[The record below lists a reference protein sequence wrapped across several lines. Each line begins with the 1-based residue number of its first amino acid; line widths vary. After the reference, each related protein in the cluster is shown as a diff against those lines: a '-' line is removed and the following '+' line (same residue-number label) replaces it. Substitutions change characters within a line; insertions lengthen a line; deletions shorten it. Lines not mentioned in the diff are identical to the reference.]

1 MKIRSLIPLLLFSAL
16 FVSFPYRLQATETR
30 LSSQEQEYLSK
41 AKDYF
46 NRGDLVRAK
55 ALFELALKENPNN
68 NEAKRYLSEIEVA
81 MAKSSL
87 ASSTPQIEDLYTK
100 AKSAFLRGDYE
111 EAVRLFEEVLKYVPN
126 HQYARR
132 YLERARAK
140 LERPV
145 EVPVVEEGKSS
156 EELGITDPQLLT
168 TKLKG
173 ALLAL
178 QNQLLDYFQTL
189 SNIKAREDALLKK
202 YLEEKER
209 RVREL
214 EERIKDQSA
223 LVDKL
228 SAERLRLQSELARIN
243 EEIFLLERRLAVS
256 FSTRTGE
263 EISWDKVLDLNTRE
277 EELTEEERR
286 LRQKLLQELK
296 LRESLEEELKQI
308 EERLKS
314 ETLSQSGL
322 AKEVQRVVESNKPS
336 VPAVEEGS
344 PVGPASE
351 GEPRHVS
358 KTLEPSKRV
367 DYRKIKRLLAKGK
380 KELRRGNYRSA
391 ISYLSQ
397 VIDLDKLGGKY
408 ARQAEVLLAE
418 ARQRLKE
425 EEARLRLEEE
435 KKRKR
440 LDLFFKAQDAY
451 FSGDYDQAISLCEKV
466 LALDPGFKPAKEL
479 KKLALVDRDL
489 KAKEEETVSQE
500 GGSPGSESKIS
511 PVEKETLPP
520 LPDYSQRV
528 KESMAR
534 LEQEAKRRQREYIE
548 GKLAEVKKLI
558 DEGNL
563 EKAEESLVRLIRL
576 YPEDREIADYLSRVR
591 KAKREKAF
599 AEAVEKVNGY
609 IENKEYLLAKEEL
622 DRLIRSYPE
631 KKQDLLSLRR
641 EISFLLAKPYLDRIQ
656 KLWKKGD
663 ADSLR
668 EALRIAT
675 KARQDFPNESRFRD
689 WVDKIR
695 TRLKDVEK
703 EERRLSQIH
712 RWTLS
717 QLEKEVR
724 KRAEGLRVDPRLD
737 RAIDSAQEAYR
748 KDYYETA
755 LKMVSRYLDEADLV
769 SARNLLEALKNA
781 PKEYQSRVKRLF
793 KELVRKEKERDFY
806 KHLELA
812 RSALKVYDFETARKE
827 LELAKAI
834 APGRKK
840 EVRKVMEELD
850 RRLKFFKVRQALKTA
865 RIYLES
871 GDFLSAKIV
880 VKDILKNIDPKNEQA
895 KEFLRQIEKA
905 EALYYA
911 DLKLERGIKALE
923 AGDYESAVKLA
934 KEGLK
939 LDSKNRQLWE
949 LYRRAKARWQ
959 SEILRRKS
967 LLRQI
972 EEEAA
977 KRRKAYSALQ
987 EVRHQRL
994 GYTQSARLIK
1004 ADINSMLL
1012 QARRLMD
1019 EQRFDR
1025 AIALCQKVLEY
1036 DPTNQPARDLLDLIL
1051 LMQEEIEKRQEKTKG
1066 VPAQEGSLSKE
1077 VEKRGPTEKVA
1088 KRPEPKEAEVQPPKE
1103 ERRAVKARSEK
1114 TPSATKVARS
1124 TKTASQRKE
1133 KRELIREKRRRER
1146 ELRRLA
1152 RLHDWT
1158 LKAQK
1163 RAVREK
1169 AETLRRQSELLERK
1183 LEQWLERKAEEEKKA
1198 MISGLIASIRGAV
1211 DGGDYERALG
1221 LVKEVF
1227 KLDPDNR
1234 PARKWKRIAIRKRAQ
1249 ELERLAREKAERER
1263 RIARARERTLKG
1275 LEEEVFARS
1284 ALMSKG
1290 LSQLEKAL
1298 DRELWLLAKAQQ
1310 EEEEE
1315 KKLDSLEHL
1324 LGLAEKD
1331 WSKFSVL
1338 EEELAKLSSSPLSR
1352 KAKKRLSSLEKRAER
1367 LARRIEKEKAKRRE
1381 WIDKKL
1387 SSLRLA
1393 SNDKVAKDAREKK
1406 KLISGMLEEAKK
1418 ALYEGDYSRV
1428 LELAQKVVDI
1438 DPDNKEA
1445 VRLVE
1450 KAKGILEREK
1460 KLLDA
1465 RVSAQE
1471 STEDVRKL
1479 YESAKQAY
1487 DEGDYFKARE
1497 LFQKVCAKEKELKV
1511 SYYTPYAREY
1521 LDLIKER
1528 EKEIQELNRQKETE
1542 ELKNKIVEK
1551 LYDDAETFE
1560 KAGKY
1565 KSAIA
1570 VYENILFLFP
1580 NDEKAK
1586 TRLFALKEKLYAQ
1599 EKRELQEKLEE
1610 QDKKMVK
1617 EVMKNGLVPVE
1628 IKKRKKTQ
1636 RRRLIN
1642 LPPIKKKLQQKITAK
1657 FEDVSLIDVLRFF
1670 AKQTGVNI
1678 IPSASVLSQ
1687 DYKVT
1692 IDIADMPLES
1702 ALKYLLRS
1710 YNLTYQIDDDAVWIT
1725 TPDQLEK
1732 EPMETK
1738 IYRLSKGIGLY
1749 SKFSDTTAG
1758 SVELGSG
1765 AQVSEVKS
1773 LKDVIQEAVDWPS
1786 GSKLVLD
1793 ERSGTLIVTNTP
1805 ANIKKIDEILWNLD
1819 ITPVQVLIEAKFL
1832 EVDVNDLKELGVHWK
1847 IANEDWAVDARGS
1860 NFKHGVAKDSG
1871 FSYPEFSNAS
1881 SGLNLTYKG
1890 VLTKPQF
1897 EAVLHALSQS
1907 QKTRTLS
1914 SPRVTTLNNQTATI
1928 KVVDEWIYPT
1938 RYEFQIVQFDLNGDG
1953 DYDDA
1958 GETRY
1963 ENVPTD
1969 FVKRDVG
1976 IILRVTPSVGEDM
1989 KTISLSL
1996 LPEVSDAVA
2005 DYFQYT
2011 GGVKLPKFTSRNLST
2026 NVVVENT
2033 DTVVLGGLIKETR
2046 NKTLTKVPLLGD
2058 LPILGNLFRKQSDVV
2073 NRRNLLIFVTASII
2087 DPEGDALLTD

>member
-1 MKIRSLIPLLLFSAL
+1 MKIKSFIPLLLLSVFFLSC
-16 FVSFPYRLQATETR
+16 PYRLQAVETR
-30 LSSQEQEYLSK
+30 LASQEKEYLSK

-46 NRGDLVRAK
+46 NRGDLIRAK

-68 NEAKRYLSEIEVA
+68 EEAKRYLSEIEVA
-81 MAKSSL
+81 MAKGAL
-87 ASSTPQIEDLYTK
+87 ASSSPQIEDLYTK

-145 EVPVVEEGKSS
+145 ELSVAKQEEVAD

-189 SNIKAREDALLKK
+189 SNIKAREDALLRK

-214 EERIKDQSA
+214 EERIRDQSA
-223 LVDKL
+223 LVDRL

-263 EISWDKVLDLNTRE
+263 EVSWDKVLDLNARE

-286 LRQKLLQELK
+286 LREKLLQELK
-296 LRESLEEELKQI
+296 LRESLEEQLRQI

-314 ETLSQSGL
+314 ESLSQRGLAQEVETVMESSSPSTPVKGKTATVSGL
-322 AKEVQRVVESNKPS
+322 ERGPKTVEGAIK
-336 VPAVEEGS
+336 VP
-344 PVGPASE
+344 
-351 GEPRHVS
+351 
-358 KTLEPSKRV
+358 KKV
-367 DYRKIKRLLAKGK
+367 DYRKVKRLLAKGK

-391 ISYLSQ
+391 ISYFSQ
-397 VIDLDKLGGKY
+397 VVDLDRLGGKY
-408 ARQAEVLLAE
+408 AREAEVLLAE

-451 FSGDYDQAISLCEKV
+451 FSGDYDQAISLCEKI

-479 KKLALVDRDL
+479 KKLALVDKDL
-489 KAKEEETVSQE
+489 KEKEGLSQE
-500 GGSPGSESKIS
+500 EGPSQFKSK
-511 PVEKETLPP
+511 VAGLEKEILPP
-520 LPDYSQRV
+520 LPDYSHRAR
-528 KESMAR
+528 ESMAR

-548 GKLAEVKKLI
+548 GKLAEVKQLI
-558 DEGNL
+558 DDGNL
-563 EKAEESLVRLIRL
+563 EKAEDLLVRLIRL
-576 YPEDREIADYLSRVR
+576 YPEDREIAEYLSRVR
-591 KAKREKAF
+591 KAKREKDF

-631 KKQDLLSLRR
+631 KKQDLLTLRK

-656 KLWKKGD
+656 TLWEKGD
-663 ADSLR
+663 AESLR
-668 EALRIAT
+668 EALRIAV
-675 KARQDFPNESRFRD
+675 KARQEFPDESTFRD
-689 WVDKIR
+689 WLDKIR
-695 TRLKDVEK
+695 IRLKDVEK

-712 RWTLS
+712 QWTLS
-717 QLEKEVR
+717 QLEREIR
-724 KRAEGLRVDPRLD
+724 ERAKRLRTDPRLA

-748 KDYYETA
+748 REYYETA
-755 LKMVSRYLDEADLV
+755 LKMVSRYLDEGNLL

-781 PKEYQSRVKRLF
+781 PERYQSRVKRLF
-793 KELVRKEKERDFY
+793 KELVRKERERDFY

-834 APGRKK
+834 APSKKK
-840 EVRKVMEELD
+840 EVQKLLEELD
-850 RRLKFFKVRQALKTA
+850 RRLKFYKVRQALKTA
-865 RIYLES
+865 KVYLES

-880 VKDILKNIDPKNEQA
+880 VKDILKNIDPKNEYAQ
-895 KEFLRQIEKA
+895 EFLRQIEKA

-911 DLKLERGIKALE
+911 DLKLEKGIRALE

-972 EEEAA
+972 EEEAS
-977 KRRKAYSALQ
+977 KRRKAYSALE

-994 GYTQSARLIK
+994 GYAQSARLIK

-1025 AIALCQKVLEY
+1025 AIALCQKILEY
-1036 DPTNQPARDLLDLIL
+1036 DPTNQSAKDLLDLIL
-1051 LMQEEIEKRQEKTKG
+1051 LMQEEIEKRRGNRKESASQE
-1066 VPAQEGSLSKE
+1066 VSSSKE
-1077 VEKRGPTEKVA
+1077 VEKRSPSEKVA
-1088 KRPEPKEAEVQPPKE
+1088 KRPEAKEVELPTAKE
-1103 ERRAVKARSEK
+1103 EKGVVKTKAEK
-1114 TPSATKVARS
+1114 APSATKVVRS
-1124 TKTASQRKE
+1124 TRTAQRKKE
-1133 KRELIREKRRRER
+1133 RELIRERRRRER

-1158 LKAQK
+1158 LKAQE
-1163 RAVREK
+1163 REVKDK
-1169 AETLRRQSELLERK
+1169 AEALRRQSEVLEKK
-1183 LEQWLERKAEEEKKA
+1183 LKRWLEEKAEEKKKEV
-1198 MISGLIASIRGAV
+1198 ISGLIASVKEAV
-1211 DGGDYERALG
+1211 EKGDYERALG

-1234 PARKWKRIAIRKRAQ
+1234 LARRWRRIAIKKRAQ

-1263 RIARARERTLKG
+1263 KIAQARERTLKG
-1275 LEEEVFARS
+1275 LEEEVLARS
-1284 ALMSKG
+1284 AVMSRG
-1290 LSQLEKAL
+1290 LNQLEKAL
-1298 DRELWLLAKAQQ
+1298 GRELWLLAKAQQ

-1315 KKLDSLEHL
+1315 KKLESLERL
-1324 LGLAEKD
+1324 LEVAEKD
-1331 WSKFSVL
+1331 WSKFSAL
-1338 EEELAKLSSSPLSR
+1338 EEELARLSSFPLSR
-1352 KAKKRLSSLEKRAER
+1352 KARKRLSSLEKRAER
-1367 LARRIEKEKAKRRE
+1367 LARRIEEEKAKRRE

-1393 SNDKVAKDAREKK
+1393 SNDKVAKDAQEKK

-1428 LELAQKVVDI
+1428 LELAQKVADM

-1450 KAKGILEREK
+1450 KARDILEREK
-1460 KLLDA
+1460 NLLN
-1465 RVSAQE
+1465 AQISTQD

-1479 YESAKQAY
+1479 YDSAKQAY

-1542 ELKNKIVEK
+1542 ELKNRIVEK
-1551 LYDDAETFE
+1551 LYDDAESFE

-1586 TRLFALKEKLYAQ
+1586 KRLFALKEKLYAQ

-1610 QDKKMVK
+1610 QDNKMVK
-1617 EVMKNGLVPVE
+1617 EVMKNGIVPVE
-1628 IKKRKKTQ
+1628 VKKKKKPH

-1692 IDIADMPLES
+1692 IDITDMPLES

-1749 SKFSDTTAG
+1749 SKFSDTSSG

-1860 NFKHGVAKDSG
+1860 QFKHGVAKDSG
-1871 FSYPEFSNAS
+1871 FSYPDFTNAS

-1897 EAVLHALSQS
+1897 EAVLHALTQS

-2058 LPILGNLFRKQSDVV
+2058 LPVLGNLFRKQSDVV